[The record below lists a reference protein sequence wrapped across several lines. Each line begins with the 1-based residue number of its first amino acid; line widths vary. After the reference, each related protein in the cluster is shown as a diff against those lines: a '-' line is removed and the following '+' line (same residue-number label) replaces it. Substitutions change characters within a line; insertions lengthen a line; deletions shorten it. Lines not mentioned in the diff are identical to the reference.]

1 MLELYPGFAD
11 GLRAVGNAHPL
22 MVGVPA
28 AGLVLWS
35 LARWADDTSPRAVRR
50 CAGVAVVLLGLGLL
64 LRLGLALNEPRPM
77 LAWWQWGIGLLVLP
91 LFIRSAR
98 LGGVA
103 AMLFF
108 LCLAAALATGVGWV
122 GDVRLATGAALWV
135 GVVALAAALVLKRV
149 IPAPP
154 APPPVEPRVL
164 QQRLDTDDAREGADK
179 YTRE

>member
-1 MLELYPGFAD
+1 MPELYPGFAA
-11 GLRAVGNAHPL
+11 GLRALGGAHPL
-22 MVGVPA
+22 LVGLPA
-28 AGLVLWS
+28 AVLILWA
-35 LARWADDTSPRAVRR
+35 LARWADDTSAPVVRR
-50 CAGVAVVLLGLGLL
+50 CAGVAVVLLGGGLL

-91 LFIRSAR
+91 LFLKSAR

-108 LCLAAALATGVGWV
+108 LCVAAALATGVAWV

-135 GVVALAAALVLKRV
+135 GIVALAAALVLKRA
-149 IPAPP
+149 IPPPP
-154 APPPVEPRVL
+154 APPPVEPQVL
-164 QQRLDTDDAREGADK
+164 QQRFDTDEAREGADK

>member
-1 MLELYPGFAD
+1 MLELYPGFAG
-11 GLRAVGNAHPL
+11 GLKAVGGAHPL

-28 AGLVLWS
+28 AVLVLWA
-35 LARWADDTSPRAVRR
+35 LARWADDTSPRAVRQV
-50 CAGVAVVLLGLGLL
+50 AGVAVVLLGAGLL

-91 LFIRSAR
+91 LFVKSAR

-122 GDVRLATGAALWV
+122 ADVRTVTGAALWL
-135 GVVALAAALVLKRV
+135 GVVALAAALVLRRA

-154 APPPVEPRVL
+154 APPPIEPKVL
-164 QQRLDTDDAREGADK
+164 QQRLDTDEAREGADK